1 MRHLIL
7 LLLFPFIIFSQKTN
21 TEINGAI
28 EKSVPF
34 AFICYADSVGS
45 YNGHTVYNYINAQV
59 LKVENSNTGNVRD
72 YFYTISTNPVQL
84 IPSTGDVI
92 TQGKCLDVIAVEQYC
107 AVSSGTNGNLWA
119 FVYKGSYADYL
130 SGGGDPNGVDL
141 GTFQGSF
148 DGWTYIALCSPTLPD
163 PVDGWEWEIP
173 VTPIYAHNGG
183 NTYGECILV
192 PNGNTFPDCGQQK
205 IEIEK
210 IKYSNDSVRYVTN
223 DTSNKWLIDFDITG
237 YTLYSGS
244 CNENTAKSQASY
256 VRCYKVSG
264 GGSSYADTDNGTD
277 IDFSMNTTE
286 MKYNS
291 DGGDGSDVFTQAI
304 RDCILS
310 GSVAVIQFTD
320 FSGNVYVF
328 EASGITVDAG
338 ASGIGNYLF
347 SGTGQA
353 SGAAKV
359 KSATLQCGGT
369 SSGTAVLC
377 FACGKSGTWY
387 DIKTGDTLSEIQVD
401 GLFDCD
407 KECLTESFQLVQCL
421 IDPLPTYGLL
431 AGDYVL
437 YIFEKDCDNIVISSN
452 WYTVDGLTVIEEI
465 PNVEQ
470 CDPQPQIQDIE
481 ICFKDSLGVEWKK
494 IAILNGTT
502 IISQVYIKV
511 SDLSTGTPTG
521 LQTSWTSCDACVDWE
536 YKSICVLFNGKG
548 ATKKESTAKVKSTA
562 SLGQVLEVCRKE
574 FRDCKTGKFLFY
586 EYEYLGKIYTQTL
599 FDQLGLKQVK
609 CTAPDVKYQPTGDPQ
624 CFTSGSN
631 YVYCQLYT
639 DEANVNNTIRTYS
652 YATGGV
658 IADTTGLNLVPCPV
672 GTITSTTTNYWAG
685 AGQEYPYCSQAIVT
699 CVTNVPLGTT
709 KCDTLVDGVV
719 HTGGNL
725 TLNDWSTT
733 YIECP
738 KDTLGFV
745 CTKEPCDS
753 NQYIE
758 AYDVYPTS
766 YTTIMQVYVNN
777 VPANGAFY
785 SGSILRIDNL
795 FSPTPYGDQVQHN
808 YIVMT
813 GTASYHGGSF
823 QHDFANEGSGA
834 YEATVTHYM
843 RSGNVFIN
851 RVTFFWNRA
860 ANAFINVNWSNT
872 TYGYDH
878 CDRILKRVDCK
889 GNNLGYYN
897 ADGTARTIIGVAS
910 NQCPELRTAPP
921 SIGNSYPIPPLLQT
935 LPVVSPTYSQNRT
948 TFAINTIPAS
958 YVVAIPANTRE
969 ITVQNITGT
978 DFTIATSLGTNTVGT
993 RSSIVMS
1000 DPINTTISH
1009 VTFSG
1014 NLTITALGNV
1024 GGNISGQA
1032 PRVIVNFKSY

>member
-1 MRHLIL
+1 MYPLNLKSKMKQFIFFLLISFN
-7 LLLFPFIIFSQKTN
+7 LFGQISPKSGSGITKPELPF
-21 TEINGAI
+21 
-28 EKSVPF
+28 
-34 AFICYADSVGS
+34 
-45 YNGHTVYNYINAQV
+45 
-59 LKVENSNTGNVRD
+59 
-72 YFYTISTNPVQL
+72 
-84 IPSTGDVI
+84 
-92 TQGKCLDVIAVEQYC
+92 VIAVEQYC
-107 AVSSGTNGNLWA
+107 ATKTNGNSWA
-119 FVYKGSYADYL
+119 LVFKGDYADYI
-130 SGGGDPNGVDL
+130 GAGGDPNGIYL
-141 GTFQGSF
+141 GTFEPPF
-148 DGWTYIALCSPTLPD
+148 DGWAYIVLCSEVIPSA
-163 PVDGWEWEIP
+163 VDGWEWA
-173 VTPIYAHNGG
+173 VMSSPIYGHNGG
-183 NTYGECILV
+183 NTYGECILIS
-192 PNGNTFPDCGQQK
+192 NGEQAPICSEK

-210 IKYSNDSVRYVTN
+210 IKFSNDSVRYVTN
-223 DTSNKWLIDFDITG
+223 DTTNKWLIDFDITG
-237 YTLYSGS
+237 YTLYAGS
-244 CNENTAKSQASY
+244 CNDNEAKSQSSY
-256 VRCYKVSG
+256 VRCYKESG
-264 GGSSYADTDNGTD
+264 GTASYTDTNNSTD

-291 DGGDGSDVFTQAI
+291 GGGDGSDVFTQAI

-310 GSVAVIQFTD
+310 GSIAVIQFTD
-320 FSGNVYVF
+320 FSGNIYVF

-338 ASGIGNYLF
+338 ASGIGTYLF

-359 KSATLQCGGT
+359 KSATLQCGGA

-387 DIKTGDTLSEIQVD
+387 DINTGDTLSEIQVD

-421 IDPLPTYGLL
+421 VDPLPTYGLL

-437 YIFEKDCDNIVISSN
+437 YIFEKDCDNVVVSSN
-452 WYTVDGLTVIEEI
+452 WYTVDGLTLIQEI

-548 ATKKESTAKVKSTA
+548 ATKKEAVAKEKASTA

-624 CFTSGSN
+624 CFTSGTN

-719 HTGGNL
+719 HTGGGL

-733 YIECP
+733 PIECP

-753 NQYIE
+753 NQFLE
-758 AYDVYPTS
+758 VYDLIPATYNLDLDVR
-766 YTTIMQVYVNN
+766 VNG

-785 SGSILRIDNL
+785 SGSNLQITAL
-795 FSPTPYGDQVQHN
+795 FSATPYDAAD
-808 YIVMT
+808 YTEIVMT
-813 GTASYHGGSF
+813 GTSSYNGNGFS
-823 QHDFANEGSGA
+823 HDFTNEGTGA
-834 YEATVTHYM
+834 YRATVTQYM
-843 RSGNVFIN
+843 RSGNTFRRI
-851 RVTFFWNRA
+851 VTFFWNKS
-860 ANAFINVNWSNT
+860 ANAFINVQWSNGSY
-872 TYGYDH
+872 TYYV
-878 CDRILKRVDCK
+878 CKPIFKKLDCK

-897 ADGTARTIIGVAS
+897 ADGTAYSIIGSVDRS
-910 NQCPELRTAPP
+910 CPIENEPYAR
-921 SIGNSYPIPPLLQT
+921 GDSYPIPPLLQT

-1009 VTFSG
+1009 VPFSG

>member
-1 MRHLIL
+1 MYPLNLKSKMKR
-7 LLLFPFIIFSQKTN
+7 IIFFLLISFNLFGQISPKTGSGI
-21 TEINGAI
+21 TKPEL
-28 EKSVPF
+28 PF
-34 AFICYADSVGS
+34 
-45 YNGHTVYNYINAQV
+45 
-59 LKVENSNTGNVRD
+59 
-72 YFYTISTNPVQL
+72 
-84 IPSTGDVI
+84 
-92 TQGKCLDVIAVEQYC
+92 VIAVEQYC
-107 AVSSGTNGNLWA
+107 AVSNSTSGNLWA
-119 FVYKGSYADYL
+119 LVYKGNYADYL
-130 SGGGDPNGVDL
+130 SEGGDPNGIDL
-141 GTFQGSF
+141 GTFEPPF
-148 DGWTYIALCSPTLPD
+148 DGWSYIAICSPTLPN
-163 PVDGWEWEIP
+163 PIGNWEWGIP
-173 VTPIYAHNGG
+173 ATPIYGHNGG

-192 PNGNTFPDCGQQK
+192 PIGNTFPDCGQQK

-223 DTSNKWLIDFDITG
+223 DTTNKWLIDFDITG
-237 YTLYSGS
+237 YTLYAGS
-244 CNENTAKSQASY
+244 CNDNEAKSQSSY
-256 VRCYKVSG
+256 VRCYKESG
-264 GGSSYADTDNGTD
+264 GTASYTDTNNSTD

-291 DGGDGSDVFTQAI
+291 GGGDGSDVFTQAI

-310 GSVAVIQFTD
+310 GSIAVIQFTD
-320 FSGNVYVF
+320 FSGNIYVF

-338 ASGIGNYLF
+338 ASGIGTYLF

-359 KSATLQCGGT
+359 KSATLQCGGA

-387 DIKTGDTLSEIQVD
+387 DINTGDTLSEIQVD

-421 IDPLPTYGLL
+421 VDPLPTYGLL

-437 YIFEKDCDNIVISSN
+437 YIFEKDCDNVVVSSN
-452 WYTVDGLTVIEEI
+452 WYTVDGLTLIQEI

-548 ATKKESTAKVKSTA
+548 ATKKEAVAKEKSTA

-624 CFTSGSN
+624 CFTSGTN

-719 HTGGNL
+719 HTGGGL

-733 YIECP
+733 PIECP

-753 NQYIE
+753 NQFLE
-758 AYDVYPTS
+758 VYDLIPATYNLDLDVR
-766 YTTIMQVYVNN
+766 VNG

-785 SGSILRIDNL
+785 SGSNLQITAL
-795 FSPTPYGDQVQHN
+795 FSATPYDAVD
-808 YIVMT
+808 YTEIVMT
-813 GTASYHGGSF
+813 GTSSYNGNGFS
-823 QHDFANEGSGA
+823 HDFTNEGTGA
-834 YEATVTHYM
+834 YRATVTQYM
-843 RSGNVFIN
+843 RSGNTFRRI
-851 RVTFFWNRA
+851 VTFFWNKS
-860 ANAFINVNWSNT
+860 ANAFINVQWSNGSY
-872 TYGYDH
+872 TYYV
-878 CDRILKRVDCK
+878 CKPIFKKLDCK

-897 ADGTARTIIGVAS
+897 ADGTAYSIIGSVDRS
-910 NQCPELRTAPP
+910 CPIENEPYAR
-921 SIGNSYPIPPLLQT
+921 GDSYPIPPLLQT

-1009 VTFSG
+1009 VPFSG